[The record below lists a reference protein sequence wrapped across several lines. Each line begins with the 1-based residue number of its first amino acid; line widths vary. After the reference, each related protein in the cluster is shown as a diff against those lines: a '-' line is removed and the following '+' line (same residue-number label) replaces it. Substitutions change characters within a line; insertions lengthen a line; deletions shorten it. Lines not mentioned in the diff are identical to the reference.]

1 MSLAGARLLWRSFG
15 CNRMRYRANSAY
27 LSNTSKRENNMKEKS
42 GYIYIFTN
50 PSFPDYV
57 KIGFATDVEKRLSQL
72 NSSSAIPF
80 AFRVYATY
88 AVTSRLTD
96 KSLHKLI
103 DDLNPDLHTIEEYKG
118 KTRVREFFAMTPE
131 AAYEL
136 LEAIAKISG
145 TESNL
150 KRWKPTK
157 EEAEDEKVAK
167 AVSRRR
173 PPFKFSM
180 VGINTGEEVVFT
192 KDKKVIATVVDDKHV
207 EYDGQTM
214 SLSALAELLFADGV
228 SRQGPAYF
236 TYKGEILSEI
246 RDRVEND

>member
-1 MSLAGARLLWRSFG
+1 
-15 CNRMRYRANSAY
+15 
-27 LSNTSKRENNMKEKS
+27 MKEKS

-57 KIGFATDVEKRLSQL
+57 KIGFATDVEKRLGQL
-72 NSSSAIPF
+72 NSSSAVPF

-88 AVTSRLTD
+88 AVTSKLTD

-118 KTRVREFFAMTPE
+118 KTRVREFFAITPE
-131 AAYEL
+131 AAYDL

-145 TESNL
+145 TEANL

-157 EEAEDEKVAK
+157 EEVEDEKVAK
-167 AVSRRR
+167 TVSRRR

-180 VGINTGEEVVFT
+180 IGIDAGEKIVFVKEKT
-192 KDKKVIATVVDDKHV
+192 IVATVVDDKHV

-214 SLSALAELLFADGV
+214 TLSALAESLYADGI

-236 TYKGEILSEI
+236 TYNGEVLSDL
-246 RDRVEND
+246 RDKIEGNQ

>member
-1 MSLAGARLLWRSFG
+1 M
-15 CNRMRYRANSAY
+15 
-27 LSNTSKRENNMKEKS
+27 MKEKS

-57 KIGFATDVEKRLSQL
+57 KIGFATDVEKRLGQL
-72 NSSSAIPF
+72 NSSSAVPF

-88 AVTSRLTD
+88 AVTSKLTD

-118 KTRVREFFAMTPE
+118 RTRVREFFAMTPE
-131 AAYEL
+131 AAYDL
-136 LEAIAKISG
+136 LEAIARISG
-145 TESNL
+145 TEANL

-157 EEAEDEKVAK
+157 EEVEDEKVAE
-167 AVSRRR
+167 AVSKRR

-180 VGINTGEEVVFT
+180 VGIDAGEEVVFT
-192 KDKKVIATVVDDKHV
+192 KDKTIVAIVVDDRHI
-207 EYDGQTM
+207 EYGGQTM
-214 SLSALAELLFADGV
+214 TLSALAESLFADGI

-236 TYKGEILSEI
+236 TYKGEILSDM
-246 RDRVEND
+246 RDKAERKA

>member
-1 MSLAGARLLWRSFG
+1 MAI
-15 CNRMRYRANSAY
+15 M
-27 LSNTSKRENNMKEKS
+27 LSKVTKEQEATMKEKS

-57 KIGFATDVEKRLSQL
+57 KIGFATDVEKRLQQL
-72 NSSSAIPF
+72 NSSSAVPF
-80 AFRVYATY
+80 AFRIYATY
-88 AVTSRLTD
+88 AVMSKLTD

-131 AAYEL
+131 AAYDL

-145 TESNL
+145 TEANL

-157 EEAEDEKVAK
+157 EEAEDEKA
-167 AVSRRR
+167 AEAISERR
-173 PPFKFSM
+173 PPFQFSM
-180 VGINTGEEVVFT
+180 VGIKPGDEVAFT
-192 KDKKVIATVVDDKHV
+192 RNMKVVATIVDDKHV

-214 SLSALAELLFADGV
+214 SLTALAKQLLGSDKAI
-228 SRQGPAYF
+228 QGPAYF
-236 TYKGEILSEI
+236 AFKGEKLSDMRKRAEQ
-246 RDRVEND
+246 D

>member
-1 MSLAGARLLWRSFG
+1 M
-15 CNRMRYRANSAY
+15 
-27 LSNTSKRENNMKEKS
+27 TKEKS

-57 KIGFATDVEKRLSQL
+57 KIGFAIDVEKRLSQL
-72 NSSSAIPF
+72 NASSAVPF

-88 AVTSRLTD
+88 SVTSKLTD

-131 AAYEL
+131 AAFDL
-136 LEAIAKISG
+136 LEAIARISG
-145 TESNL
+145 TEANL

-157 EEAEDEKVAK
+157 EEVEDEMVAE
-167 AVSRRR
+167 AVSKRR

-180 VGINTGEEVVFT
+180 VGVDAGEEVVFV
-192 KDKKVIATVVDDKHV
+192 KDKRVIATVVDDRHV
-207 EYDGQTM
+207 EHNGQTM
-214 SLSALAELLFADGV
+214 TLSALAESLFADDI

-236 TYKGEILSEI
+236 SYKGEILSDM
-246 RDRVEND
+246 RDRMETKS

>member
-1 MSLAGARLLWRSFG
+1 
-15 CNRMRYRANSAY
+15 
-27 LSNTSKRENNMKEKS
+27 MKEKS

-57 KIGFATDVEKRLSQL
+57 KIGFATDVEKRLGQL
-72 NSSSAIPF
+72 NSSSAVPF

-88 AVTSRLTD
+88 AVTSKLTD

-131 AAYEL
+131 AAYDL

-145 TESNL
+145 TEANL

-157 EEAEDEKVAK
+157 EEVEDEKVAK
-167 AVSRRR
+167 AVSKRR

-180 VGINTGEEVVFT
+180 IDINPGEEIVFI
-192 KDKKVIATVVDDKHV
+192 KDKAVVATVIDDKHV

-214 SLSALAELLFADGV
+214 TLSALAESLFADGI

-236 TYKGEILSEI
+236 TYKGKVLSDM
-246 RDRVEND
+246 RDKAEKEARIS

>member
-1 MSLAGARLLWRSFG
+1 
-15 CNRMRYRANSAY
+15 
-27 LSNTSKRENNMKEKS
+27 MKEKS

-57 KIGFATDVEKRLSQL
+57 KIGFATDVEKRLKQL
-72 NSSSAIPF
+72 NASSAVPF

-88 AVTSRLTD
+88 AVTSKLTD

-103 DDLNPDLHTIEEYKG
+103 DNLNPDLHTIEEYKG

-131 AAYEL
+131 AAYDL

-145 TESNL
+145 TEANL

-157 EEAEDEKVAK
+157 EEVEDEKVAK

-173 PPFKFSM
+173 PPFRFSM
-180 VGINTGEEVVFT
+180 IGISAGEKVVFV
-192 KDKKVIATVVDDKHV
+192 KDKTVIATVVDDKHV

-214 SLSALAELLFADGV
+214 TLSALAESLFADGI

-236 TYKGEILSEI
+236 THNGEVLSDL
-246 RDRVEND
+246 RDRIENG